1 MEYIIWNT
9 SDSYRLLCFLVSIV
23 SFMSCQH
30 IFKLF
35 EGHSTVNYIIAIF
48 LQTQA
53 GTLLRIKY
61 LIITFTS
68 NKL

>member
-1 MEYIIWNT
+1 MEYIRQLSTPLFSCLHSVI
-9 SDSYRLLCFLVSIV
+9 YV
-23 SFMSCQH
+23 MSTHFQ
-30 IFKLF
+30 II